1 MAKSC
6 ATASNMVYS
15 PNTHTPIGTAVLRP
29 DGSHVLRIKNERT
42 KKYDDFPID
51 RLMTE
56 VIQKAI
62 PDIQQRPA
70 R

>member
-1 MAKSC
+1 MSYSSKS
-6 ATASNMVYS
+6 ASNMIYS
-15 PNTHTPIGTAVLRP
+15 PNTHTPVGTAVLRP

-51 RLMTE
+51 HFVTE

-62 PDIQQRPA
+62 PDVQQRPA
-70 R
+70 Q